1 MRHVSHALHRL
12 EEFALRQVL
21 PPVRQARRELND
33 SPALSLLVL
42 TALLFAA
49 ARTIRGGRG
58 WAVALVV
65 LSLGWPLVN
74 SPLEGPTLLE
84 LDRQHGI
91 TAGDLVSVAGIAVA
105 AWRWVPA
112 VRSLVRSFSSFLSF
126 LRPSRD

>member
-1 MRHVSHALHRL
+1 MRHLSHALHQL
-12 EEFALRQVL
+12 EEFALRRVL
-21 PPVRQARRELND
+21 PPARQARHELND

-49 ARTIRGGRG
+49 ARTVRGGRG

-65 LSLGWPLVN
+65 LSLVWPLVN

-91 TAGDLVSVAGIAVA
+91 TTGDLVSVAGIAVA
-105 AWRWVPA
+105 TWRWVPA
-112 VRSLVRSFSSFLSF
+112 VRDHAR
-126 LRPSRD
+126 LRHRRP